1 MLKAKTL
8 LIILFFVFFAR
19 GTLSAQEVLN
29 WQDCIKEA
37 AKNNPELIAAQE
49 SVKQFQ
55 AAKDIT
61 ASTLYPQLTGSL
73 NASTARTAS
82 NESPGAVADSYSYGV
97 SGTQL
102 VFDGL
107 STVNDVNSAKE
118 NIKASQEEY
127 KFTSSE
133 VRLGLRAAFINLLTS
148 QELVKV
154 AEDIARIRRENY
166 ELISL
171 RYESG
176 LEHRGALLTAE
187 ADLAQAYFQIAQ
199 AKRDIETAQWQMM
212 KAMGRKEYNPLLVKG
227 DFIVVD
233 SAKDK
238 PNFETLAKN
247 NPSLQEAIAK
257 KNSAEFGLRS
267 AYGEFFP
274 TLSGQAGAN
283 KRGTLYPPK
292 GDNWNLGLVLSMPIF
307 EGGLRLAQVSQ
318 AKALLNQLQ
327 AQEKDTRDGVLVAL
341 AQAWATL
348 QDAIETVDVQYKSL
362 IATEERAKIA
372 EAQYSTGFI
381 SYDNWTIIE
390 GNLVSAKTAY
400 LNAQSNALTAEA
412 NWIQAKGEVLEY
424 AQ

>member
-1 MLKAKTL
+1 
-8 LIILFFVFFAR
+8 
-19 GTLSAQEVLN
+19 
-29 WQDCIKEA
+29 
-37 AKNNPELIAAQE
+37 
-49 SVKQFQ
+49 
-55 AAKDIT
+55 
-61 ASTLYPQLTGSL
+61 
-73 NASTARTAS
+73 
-82 NESPGAVADSYSYGV
+82 
-97 SGTQL
+97 
-102 VFDGL
+102 
-107 STVNDVNSAKE
+107 
-118 NIKASQEEY
+118 
-127 KFTSSE
+127 
-133 VRLGLRAAFINLLTS
+133 LLTA

-372 EAQYSTGFI
+372 EAQYSIGFI

-390 GNLVSAKTAY
+390 DNLVNAKSAY

>member
-1 MLKAKTL
+1 M
-8 LIILFFVFFAR
+8 
-19 GTLSAQEVLN
+19 SAQEVLN

-49 SVKQFQ
+49 SVKQYQ
-55 AAKDIT
+55 ATKDIT
-61 ASTLYPQLTGSL
+61 ASTLYPQVTGSL
-73 NASTARTAS
+73 NASTARSAS
-82 NESPGAVADSYSYGV
+82 NETPGTTADSYSYGV

-102 VFDGL
+102 VFNGL
-107 STVNDVNSAKE
+107 KTVNNVNSAKE
-118 NIKASQEEY
+118 NIKASQQSY
-127 KFTSSE
+127 RYTSSE
-133 VRLGLRAAFINLLTS
+133 VRLSLRTAFINLLTA
-148 QELVKV
+148 QELIKV
-154 AEDIARIRRENY
+154 TEDIARIRRENY

-187 ADLAQAYFQIAQ
+187 ADLAQANFQIAQ

-212 KAMGRKEYNPLLVKG
+212 KAMGRKEYNPLSVKG
-227 DFIVVD
+227 DFVVVD

-238 PNFETLAKN
+238 PSFETLAKN
-247 NPSLQEAIAK
+247 NPFLQEAIAK

-283 KRGTLYPPK
+283 KKGTLYPPK
-292 GDNWNLGLVLSMPIF
+292 GNNWNLGLVLSMPIF
-307 EGGLRLAQVSQ
+307 EGGLRLAQVSK

-327 AQEKDTRDGVLVAL
+327 ADERNTRDGIVVVLV
-341 AQAWATL
+341 QTWAAL

-362 IATEERAKIA
+362 IATEERSKIA

-390 GNLVSAKTAY
+390 DNLVSAKSSY
-400 LNAQSNALTAEA
+400 LNAQSDALTAEA
-412 NWIQAKGEVLEY
+412 SWIQAKGEVLEY